1 MAWLVVSGL
10 YVVAKIEVMEVMVL
24 CSVDIVVFSVDL
36 DRVLIEGYTMR
47 NEVFLGLSIFLKYI

>member
-10 YVVAKIEVMEVMVL
+10 YLVAKIEVMELMVL

-36 DRVLIEGYTMR
+36 YRVLIEGYTMR
-47 NEVFLGLSIFLKYI
+47 NEVFLGLSIFLK